1 MVQLIA
7 ILFFAGI
14 LVGLALV
21 LQYTIRDHW
30 QDMVAAFFGRPLPSR
45 AVRRPAPA
53 PVSVPRSGRLH
64 AAA

>member
-7 ILFFAGI
+7 TLFFAGI

-21 LQYTIRDHW
+21 LQFTVRDHW

-45 AVRRPAPA
+45 AVKRPAQA
-53 PVSVPRSGRLH
+53 RVSVPRSRRRR

>member
-7 ILFFAGI
+7 TLFFAGI

-21 LQYTIRDHW
+21 LQFTVRDHW

-45 AVRRPAPA
+45 AVKRQAQAR
-53 PVSVPRSGRLH
+53 VSVPRSRRLR

>member
-1 MVQLIA
+1 MVHLIA

-21 LQYTIRDHW
+21 LQFTIRDSW
-30 QDMVAAFFGRPLPSR
+30 QDMVAAFMGRPMPSR
-45 AVRRPAPA
+45 TRPPVPA
-53 PVSVPRSGRLH
+53 MVSVPRSRMRR

>member
-1 MVQLIA
+1 MVQLAA

-21 LQYTIRDHW
+21 LQFTIRDSW
-30 QDMVAAFFGRPLPSR
+30 QDMVAAFMGRPLPSR
-45 AVRRPAPA
+45 TRRPAPA
-53 PVSVPRSGRLH
+53 TVSVPRSRMRR